1 MNKHFR
7 IVDVNGFR
15 GLMLFL
21 FILVCLACGFIAF
34 PGFVAM
40 TLWNMLSASVALPE
54 INLFQ
59 GILLWAIIAF
69 AIYIW
74 QMILKDM
81 HTFHILLNYNL
92 TKNIMVLK
100 IKSY

>member
-21 FILVCLACGFIAF
+21 FILLCLACGFIAF

-40 TLWNMLSASVALPE
+40 TLWNMLATSISLPE
-54 INLFQ
+54 INMLQ
-59 GILLWAIIAF
+59 GILLWAIVAF
-69 AIYIW
+69 AIYMFSNHKVVIVM
-74 QMILKDM
+74 QSRHKV
-81 HTFHILLNYNL
+81 
-92 TKNIMVLK
+92 TKGE
-100 IKSY
+100 